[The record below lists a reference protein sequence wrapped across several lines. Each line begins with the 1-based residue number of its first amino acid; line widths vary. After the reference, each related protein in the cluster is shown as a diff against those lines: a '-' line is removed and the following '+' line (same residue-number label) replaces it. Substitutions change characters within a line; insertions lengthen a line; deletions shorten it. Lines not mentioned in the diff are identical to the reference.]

1 MWAPQTPTPP
11 KRKTAKMSKQEQKT
25 TKLPKGIKSNK
36 KRPLWFRI
44 LKWSLLSGLVLTALG
59 AATIAFV
66 FWYYSRDLPEIST
79 IKSFKAKQVVII
91 EDATGERVGE
101 IFADN
106 SRRSV
111 VPYEQVPQIVI
122 DSFVAAEDAKF
133 WSHAGIDYRGMV
145 RAFFANLGS
154 GEAKQGASTITQQV
168 VKTFF
173 LTPKKT
179 FKRKIQEIILAR
191 RLEKNLTKK
200 EILGLYMNQIYFG
213 HNRYG
218 VQEAARFYFGK
229 DVQDVTIGEAA
240 LLAGLPQSPENI
252 SPRKNATRAKER
264 QTYVLNRLAET
275 GKISR
280 EDAKLWIDTPIA
292 VANDP
297 FPKLGSAPEWVD
309 LVRAELVELKGAGA
323 IDTLGATV
331 RTTLDVKLQAAAQDA
346 LEKGLRAV
354 DARQKIGRPKRKLK
368 PEQVSTEL
376 AKLAK
381 RLPAKGLEPKTTY
394 EAIVTAVPDNGEL
407 EVDLGGR
414 KAVVLLGVP
423 SDERFNPPDQ
433 AGVRKAPAQRFAVND
448 VIDVAVAPDDGKK
461 AKSNLPRVGLA
472 PGPEGAVVVIE
483 VKTRKVKALVGG
495 YSSKVAGFNRATMA
509 KRQPGSS
516 FKPFV
521 FAAAIESG
529 KYTAAK
535 TVADAPDVF
544 ELWRPQNYGRSFEG
558 DVRLRYALARSINT
572 VAIRVAHDVGV
583 ARIAELA
590 EKMGIHSTLPRELS
604 LSLGSGEVTP
614 LDMTNA
620 IATFAAGGKVAAPR
634 FVDSIDGQDTPPVTT
649 EQVLAPEVAYVV
661 TDMMQSVVQE
671 GTGQLAKK
679 VGVPI
684 AGKTGTSNDAR
695 DTWFIGMTPDYVIGV
710 WVGNDD
716 NTALGGK
723 ETGGTTAVPIFVDV
737 AKAMGLKPKPFVR
750 PAKVV
755 EAKIDKTTG
764 LRSPVGAPKG
774 TFYTEVFVEGTAP
787 TEVAPM
793 PGDVTSDNVVT
804 GEYED

>member
-1 MWAPQTPTPP
+1 
-11 KRKTAKMSKQEQKT
+11 
-25 TKLPKGIKSNK
+25 
-36 KRPLWFRI
+36 
-44 LKWSLLSGLVLTALG
+44 
-59 AATIAFV
+59 
-66 FWYYSRDLPEIST
+66 
-79 IKSFKAKQVVII
+79 
-91 EDATGERVGE
+91 
-101 IFADN
+101 
-106 SRRSV
+106 
-111 VPYEQVPQIVI
+111 
-122 DSFVAAEDAKF
+122 
-133 WSHAGIDYRGMV
+133 
-145 RAFFANLGS
+145 
-154 GEAKQGASTITQQV
+154 V

-191 RLEKNLTKK
+191 RLEKNLSKK

-213 HNRYG
+213 HGRYG

-229 DVQDVTIGEAA
+229 DVQDVTVGEAA

-252 SPRKNATRAKER
+252 SPRKNADRAKAR

-275 GKISR
+275 GKITR
-280 EDAKLWIDTPIA
+280 EEAKQWIDMPIA
-292 VANDP
+292 VADDP

-323 IDTLGATV
+323 IETLGATV

-354 DARQKIGRPKRKLK
+354 DARHKIGRPKRKLK
-368 PEQVSTEL
+368 PEQVTTEL

-381 RLPAKGLEPKTTY
+381 RLPPGGGVLPKQTY
-394 EAIVTAVPDNGEL
+394 DAIVTAVPDNGEL
-407 EVDLGGR
+407 EVDLGGY

-423 SDERFNPPDQ
+423 SDDRFNPPDEQ
-433 AGVRKAPAQRFAVND
+433 GVRKAPAQRFAVND
-448 VIDVAVAPDDGKK
+448 VIEVAIAPDDGKK
-461 AKSNLPRVGLA
+461 PKSPLPRVGLA
-472 PGPEGAVVVIE
+472 SGPEGAVVVIE

-521 FAAAIESG
+521 YAAAIQSG
-529 KYTAAK
+529 KFTAAK

-544 ELWRPQNYGRSFEG
+544 ELWRPQNYGRNFEG

-572 VAIRVAHDVGV
+572 VAIRVAHDTGV
-583 ARIAELA
+583 ASIAELA
-590 EKMGIHSTLPRELS
+590 EKMGINSTLPRELS

-620 IATFAAGGKVAAPR
+620 IATFAAGGKVATPR

-649 EQVLAPEVAYVV
+649 EQVLSPEIAYVV

-671 GTGQLAKK
+671 GTGPLAKK

-695 DTWFIGMTPDYVIGV
+695 DTWFVGMTPDYVIGV

-716 NTALGGK
+716 NTPLGGK

-737 AKAMGLKPKPFVR
+737 AKSMGLKPKSFAR

-755 EAKIDKTTG
+755 EAKIDKATG
-764 LRSPVGAPKG
+764 LLSPVGAPKG
-774 TFYTEVFVEGTAP
+774 SYYSEVFVEGTVP
-787 TEVAPM
+787 VETAPM